1 VLANLHARAG
11 SLEPARRFLE
21 EALASARTEH
31 ERLLIAAQFDG
42 ISSRPRPSLEHRP
55 DEDPPVGL
63 LRRERRPLRDL
74 RGLLHRVRLDQW
86 KAPISS

>member
-1 VLANLHARAG
+1 VAISYRDGAAAAIPLVEAIRASGRLPRSHEVAAVLANLHARAG

-42 ISSRPRPSLEHRP
+42 I
-55 DEDPPVGL
+55 
-63 LRRERRPLRDL
+63 REPT
-74 RGLLHRVRLDQW
+74 
-86 KAPISS
+86 